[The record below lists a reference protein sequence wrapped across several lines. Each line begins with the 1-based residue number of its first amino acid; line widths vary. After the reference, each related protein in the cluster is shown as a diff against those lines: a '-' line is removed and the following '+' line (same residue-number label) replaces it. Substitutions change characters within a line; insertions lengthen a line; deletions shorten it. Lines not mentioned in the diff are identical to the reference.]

1 MNDFNTNDTY
11 GQEKSSDVSKNS
23 NLGITTEIKR
33 HPFISFWL
41 WLSVIINGFVTLGYI
56 GWFAEI
62 GFTWQP
68 IMWLAGCTLIL
79 SGYIMLLRWDK
90 MGFYI
95 LSGACVFSMVINII
109 ISGFALSMFIPIIS
123 IAILY
128 FILHIKKNGIE
139 YWDAMD
145 MKRLR
150 K

>member
-1 MNDFNTNDTY
+1 MNDFNTNYAY
-11 GQEKSSDVSKNS
+11 GQGKLSDVSKGS
-23 NLGITTEIKR
+23 NFGITAEIKR
-33 HPFISFWL
+33 HPFVTFWL
-41 WLSVIINGFVTLGYI
+41 WLGVIINGFVTLGYI

-62 GFTWQP
+62 GFTWLP
-68 IMWLAGCTLIL
+68 IMWLAGCVLIL

-109 ISGFALSMFIPIIS
+109 ISGFALSIFIPIIS
-123 IAILY
+123 VAILY